1 MNASAT
7 TVQISGRLPAASP
20 RRAYDIL
27 VRVPSRVTEQADA
40 GSLARPTDLDE
51 LSGGITLA
59 EYDTIRRLP
68 GVQVAAPMTLVGYV
82 PLTVVIPVAVP
93 AGALTSMPALFT
105 VTAQQRADDGLPT
118 LTRHNVGTTYVTA
131 DQPAPAICSS
141 AGPAASSAGQRLATC
156 WSTTTGPQLQPWT
169 GPQPTAVSVPVA
181 WTFLLPLVAV
191 DPSAEAKLLHLDRA
205 VVQGSYLPSTPPRS
219 GPVPVIMAS
228 SIDDD
233 AQDDI
238 SLAQLP
244 ESAALSYGDG
254 LTAEQVSTMLAD
266 APAQTVATS
275 TVTAS
280 SAYADLLDYL
290 RGSTAVR
297 VPAYW
302 TSSPAHYVVGAD
314 GALTPRPVG
323 SDGGFRALTLHTARS
338 YAGTSQNGSTSHA
351 GAALEAVGVFDPARI
366 ASSAA
371 TPSPYSG
378 EKLSAADVQTRQLL
392 GGGTLGL
399 DGNPAGYPSPG
410 ATLVMPLQDI
420 GAFTMARAYTGTDAA
435 APIGSIRIR
444 VAGATGDD
452 ALSRERVRL
461 VAQEIVRATG
471 LPVDV
476 TLAASATTRTIDLA
490 TGTGRPVL
498 RLHEVWYRSDTSTAV
513 SSSVDPRSIVLSA
526 GVLLIGSAFVASSV
540 MATTRHRR
548 REVTTLRALGW
559 RRRRVAWRLGREFV
573 LIAAAAG
580 IVSTLAAY
588 ALEALVSRR
597 LPTAWPL
604 LGLPTAAVMTLVAVW
619 WQLRRATADAFGS
632 ARARPARLIESVH
645 RSESGVVRGTAS
657 QRQARWRTGL
667 ALAVIVVACAAFG
680 LELAVQWVFGGVIVG
695 SWLGYAVSWQLD
707 TADRAAV
714 IVILALATITMTDIR
729 WRNGSERSAELRT
742 LRAIG
747 WPAHG
752 VARLAAGEALVLG
765 LLGGAIASAL
775 DVAAILAIVQQPP
788 PGLALAAIAAVGLGG
803 AMSLVTVTLSA
814 AVEGAV
820 RALADD
826 GRSGADDTGG
836 SHGVADFAGGLAG
849 YRAGGRIGG
858 VGV

>member
-1 MNASAT
+1 MNASAI

-40 GSLARPTDLDE
+40 GSLARPTDLAE

-93 AGALTSMPALFT
+93 ADALTSVPALFT
-105 VTAQQRADDGLPT
+105 VTAERLSDDGLT
-118 LTRHNVGTTYVTA
+118 TVTQRDVGTTYVSA
-131 DQPAPAICSS
+131 DQPAPPICSS
-141 AGPAASSAGQRLATC
+141 AQRVDSSAGRGLATC
-156 WSTTTGPQLQPWT
+156 WSASAGLLLQTWT
-169 GPQPTAVSVPVA
+169 GPRPTAISVPLA

-191 DPSAEAKLLHLDRA
+191 DPLAEAKLLHLDRA
-205 VVQGSYLPSTPPRS
+205 VVQGRYLPSTPTRS
-219 GPVPVIMAS
+219 GPVPMIMAS
-228 SIDDD
+228 SIADD

-244 ESAALSYGDG
+244 RSAALSYGG
-254 LTAEQVSTMLAD
+254 SLTAEQVSTLLAA
-266 APAQTVATS
+266 APGRTVATAI
-275 TVTAS
+275 VTAS
-280 SAYADLLDYL
+280 RAYADLLDYL

-323 SDGGFRALTLHTARS
+323 SDGGFRALTLHA
-338 YAGTSQNGSTSHA
+338 ALPHVGTHEYDPTSHA
-351 GAALEAVGVFDPARI
+351 GAVLRAVGVFDPARI

-371 TPSPYSG
+371 TPSPYRG
-378 EKLSAADVQTRQLL
+378 EKLSAADAQTLRLL
-392 GGGTLGL
+392 GGGTLGP

-420 GAFTMARAYTGTDAA
+420 GAFTAAAAYSGTDAA
-435 APIGSIRIR
+435 APIGSIRVR
-444 VAGATGDD
+444 VAGVTGDD
-452 ALSRERVRL
+452 AMSRERVSM

-471 LPVDV
+471 LRVDV

-490 TGTGRPVL
+490 TGGGRPTL

-526 GVLLIGSAFVASSV
+526 GVLLIGSAFVASGV
-540 MATTRHRR
+540 MATLRHRR
-548 REVTTLRALGW
+548 REVATLRALGW
-559 RRRRVAWRLGREFV
+559 RRRRLAWRLGREFV

-588 ALEALVSRR
+588 TLEALVSGR
-597 LPTAWPL
+597 LPTAWAL
-604 LGLPTAAVMTLVAVW
+604 LSMPTAAGMTLAAAW
-619 WQLRRATADAFGS
+619 WQLRRATGDAFGF
-632 ARARPARLIESVH
+632 AETRTARPTRSANPRGSGTARLTGSRRRAPW
-645 RSESGVVRGTAS
+645 RS
-657 QRQARWRTGL
+657 GL
-667 ALAVIVVACAAFG
+667 ALAVTVVACAAFG
-680 LELAVQWVFGGVIVG
+680 LELAVQWIFGGVIVG

-707 TADRAAV
+707 TADLIAV
-714 IVILALATITMTDIR
+714 IVILALATITMTDIG
-729 WRNGSERSAELRT
+729 WRNGAERSAELRT

-747 WPAHG
+747 WPAYG
-752 VARLAAGEALVLG
+752 VARLAASEALVLG
-765 LLGGAIASAL
+765 LVGGAIASAL
-775 DVAAILAIVQQPP
+775 DVAVILAIVQQPP
-788 PGLALAAIAAVGLGG
+788 PRLALAAMAAIGLGG
-803 AMSLVTVTLSA
+803 TMSLVTVTLSA
-814 AVEGAV
+814 AVERTA
-820 RALADD
+820 RALA
-826 GRSGADDTGG
+826 
-836 SHGVADFAGGLAG
+836 
-849 YRAGGRIGG
+849 
-858 VGV
+858 